1 MKARQQKA
9 AVTTRVRRRSK
20 KKTPKRPR
28 GRPPEPVPEKWKDAI
43 LRHLEGG
50 GLLSDWCRE
59 KGRPKTSTIWDWR
72 EKDPQFAG
80 DFAKA
85 MEIGCHAMLDEG
97 IRIARTPMEGE
108 RIEEIEVEVD
118 GEEGEEAKTVIKRKV
133 IREDM
138 LGHRKLL
145 SWTLLQYVARR
156 RPDLFGSRV
165 EVKHEGKVTLE
176 SLVEQSLEPGAED
189 GGDGGD
195 GGS

>member
-9 AVTTRVRRRSK
+9 AVTTRVRRGAK
-20 KKTPKRPR
+20 KKAPKRPR
-28 GRPPEPVPEKWKDAI
+28 GRPPEPVPERWKDAI

-50 GLLSDWCRE
+50 GLLSDWCRV
-59 KGRPKTSTIWDWR
+59 KGHPSTSTVWDWR
-72 EKDPQFAG
+72 LKDAQFAG

-108 RIEEIEVEVD
+108 RIEEIETVD
-118 GEEGEEAKTVIKRKV
+118 DEGEPITKRKV
-133 IREDM
+133 IREDN

-176 SLVEQSLEPGAED
+176 SLVEQSL
-189 GGDGGD
+189 GDDVEAGD
-195 GGS
+195 AGS